1 MFGVFAPGEDVSRLI
16 YFGLHA
22 LQHRGQESAGIAV
35 GDGSSVTV
43 KKDIGLVTQVFNESD
58 LATLTGFVGVGHT
71 RLATENTG
79 DRWEAAQ
86 PHLGWIGDET
96 IALAHNGALINGRQ
110 LRKKLMNLDI
120 GLRST
125 TDSEAAAKLIGHY
138 TQQSHVLREGIT
150 RAMEDFEGA
159 YSMVLIT
166 PKALYAF
173 RDPSGIRPLS
183 LGELPDGSGYV
194 IASETCAFDIVG
206 ARFIR
211 DVAPGEIVKVSTAGV
226 ESRMGLPAADQPA
239 LCVFEHVYLARPDS
253 VMDGVAIYEARSQMG
268 RTLALEAPVDADM
281 VIGVPDSGIPAA
293 VGYAAESGIPF
304 AEGIIKNRYIGRT
317 FIESTQFKRQMGI
330 YLKLNPL
337 RSTIAGKRLIV
348 CDDSIVR
355 GNTSKQIVE
364 MLKNAGAAEVH
375 LRIVSPPTVW
385 PCFYG
390 VDTSTQDQLIAAT
403 HDVDEIREFTGA
415 DSIAYISLEGLV
427 DSIGNGGRSFCT
439 ACFDGVYPVDI
450 PEYAAVEAFI
460 SHPDDDGR
468 VDG

>member
-1 MFGVFAPGEDVSRLI
+1 MFGVYAPGEDVARLV

-35 GDGSSVTV
+35 GDGSAVTV
-43 KKDIGLVTQVFNESD
+43 KKDVGLVTQVFNESD
-58 LATLTGFVGVGHT
+58 LATLSGFVGVGHT
-71 RLATENTG
+71 RLATGDTG
-79 DRWEAAQ
+79 DQWEAAQ

-110 LRKKLMNLDI
+110 IRKKLMNLDVR
-120 GLRST
+120 LRST

-138 TQQSHVLREGIT
+138 TQQTHVLREGIEL
-150 RAMEDFEGA
+150 AMRDFQGA

-183 LGELPDGSGYV
+183 LGELPDGAGYV

-206 ARFIR
+206 ARFVR
-211 DVAPGEIVKVSTAGV
+211 DIAPGEIVKVGPDGV
-226 ESRMGLPAADQPA
+226 ESRQGLPPA
-239 LCVFEHVYLARPDS
+239 EHSSLCIFEHVYLARPDS
-253 VMDGVAIYEARSQMG
+253 VMDDVGIYEARAAMG
-268 RTLALEAPVDADM
+268 RILAREAPADADM
-281 VIGVPDSGIPAA
+281 VIGVPDSGVPAA
-293 VGYAAESGIPF
+293 VGYAAASGIPF

-317 FIESTQFKRQMGI
+317 FIESTQFKRQLGI

-337 RSTIAGKRLIV
+337 RRTIEGKRLVV

-364 MLKNAGAAEVH
+364 MLRSAGAAEVH

-403 HDVDEIREFTGA
+403 HDLEEIRRFTGA
-415 DSIAYISLEGLV
+415 DSLAFISQEGLV
-427 DSIGNGGRSFCT
+427 EAVGGPTPSFCT
-439 ACFDGVYPVDI
+439 ACFDGVYPLDI
-450 PEYAAVEAFI
+450 PEYAASEAFI
-460 SHPDDDGR
+460 TPLKGGSDA
-468 VDG
+468 